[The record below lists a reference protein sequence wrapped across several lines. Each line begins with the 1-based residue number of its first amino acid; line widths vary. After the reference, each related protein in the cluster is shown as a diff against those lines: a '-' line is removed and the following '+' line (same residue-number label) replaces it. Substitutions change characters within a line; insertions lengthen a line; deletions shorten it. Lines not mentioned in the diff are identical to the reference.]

1 MARRLRF
8 TKHANE
14 KFSFLL
20 KYGFM
25 IKKRDVIR
33 TLSKPSRV
41 DRKGNQIL
49 AMREINNK
57 YALRVVYEQRN
68 GIIIVITF
76 YPVKRKEY
84 GI

>member
-1 MARRLRF
+1 MATKIRF

-25 IKKRDVIR
+25 ISKRDVMR
-33 TLSKPSRV
+33 TISTPARL
-41 DRKGNQIL
+41 DRKGNQLL
-49 AMREINNK
+49 AIREINDK

-68 GIIIVITF
+68 SIIIVITF

>member
-1 MARRLRF
+1 MARRIRF
-8 TKHANE
+8 TKHSNE
-14 KFSFLL
+14 KFSFLR
-20 KYGFM
+20 KYGF
-25 IKKRDVIR
+25 IINKADVIR
-33 TLSKPSRV
+33 TVSKPARV
-41 DRKGNQIL
+41 DRKGNQLL
-49 AMREINNK
+49 AVREINDK

>member
-1 MARRLRF
+1 MVRRIRF

-20 KYGFM
+20 NYGFR
-25 IKKRDVIR
+25 INKRDVVQTI
-33 TLSKPSRV
+33 SKPARL
-41 DRKGNQIL
+41 DKKGNQL
-49 AMREINNK
+49 VAMREMNDK
-57 YALRVVYEQRN
+57 YALRVVYERRN

>member
-1 MARRLRF
+1 MARRIRF
-8 TKHANE
+8 TKHAGE
-14 KFSFLL
+14 KFSFLRR
-20 KYGFM
+20 YGFM
-25 IKKRDVIR
+25 IDKTDVLRVI
-33 TLSKPSRV
+33 SKPAKL
-41 DRKGNQIL
+41 DRRGGQLL
-49 AMREINNK
+49 AMREINDI

>member
-1 MARRLRF
+1 MARRIRF
-8 TKHANE
+8 TKHATE

-20 KYGFM
+20 RYGFM
-25 IKKRDVIR
+25 INKKDVIR
-33 TLSKPSRV
+33 TISKPARL
-41 DRKGNQIL
+41 DRKGNQVL
-49 AMREINNK
+49 AMREINDE
-57 YALRVVYEQRN
+57 YALRVVYERRN

>member
-1 MARRLRF
+1 MAQRIRF

-20 KYGFM
+20 KYGFR
-25 IKKRDVIR
+25 INKRDVMR
-33 TLSKPSRV
+33 TISQPARV
-41 DRKGNQIL
+41 DRKHNQLFAI
-49 AMREINNK
+49 REIDNK
-57 YALRVVYEQRN
+57 YALRVVYERRN

>member
-1 MARRLRF
+1 MARRIRF

-20 KYGFM
+20 NYGFR
-25 IKKRDVIR
+25 INKRDVVQTI
-33 TLSKPSRV
+33 SKPTRV
-41 DRKGNQIL
+41 DRKGNQL
-49 AMREINNK
+49 AAMREINDK
-57 YALRVVYEQRN
+57 YALRVVYAQRN
-68 GIIIVITF
+68 GIIIVVTF

>member
-1 MARRLRF
+1 MVKRIRF
-8 TKHANE
+8 TKHARE

-20 KYGFM
+20 RYGFT
-25 IKKRDVIR
+25 IDKRDVMR
-33 TLSKPSRV
+33 TISKPARV
-41 DRKGNQIL
+41 DRKGDQL
-49 AMREINNK
+49 LPMREISDE
-57 YALRVVYEQRN
+57 YALRVVCERRN